1 MHPALRILPFL
12 LLAPFFAAS
21 PADNPVVYPPVPGL
35 AASGHYKV
43 RIRSAEF
50 DGGWK
55 QAFAWET
62 ACKTIAKDADAYFD
76 TLAGWTHAYV
86 NFEMS
91 GPVEVEIARV
101 NDRPIRSASVH
112 PRRKAAACE
121 VRNGRALVRLDRPGL
136 VAVDIDGQMDGQD
149 TGKGYK
155 GPPIHTISIF
165 ANPPLEGKPAPGDPG
180 VLTVKPDET
189 PPSDGP
195 WTTLYFLPGVHDVG
209 LAFPLRPNRRYYL
222 PGDAM
227 VYGTFSNTK
236 WADGHDI
243 RIFGHG
249 TLSGARLKHPKH
261 VEPAIPES
269 EYARYR
275 PIEVLGAVDTR
286 VEGITLAD
294 SAFHSLMLVSPFK
307 EGHPNE
313 VRWTKIFT
321 WRANGDGINPFGNT
335 RIEDCFLRTQDDAL
349 YVSGPGIRR
358 TVLWNDA
365 NGSSFVLSSLHQL
378 AGRSMVVE
386 DCDVI
391 YARAKWHHWSG
402 GRVFNMRGEGGGA
415 AGAGVVFR
423 NIHIEDPRPSLQQ
436 FFLCMTVPEPYSK
449 KAEKRGPGDLSGLL
463 FQNVSIAATG
473 VLGEPQLLW
482 GQADARIRN
491 LTFENLTVAGQP
503 VLDPAFF
510 KTNKFVDGLRFTSAE
525 TSRTSSATPAPPRQ
539 PDGDGS
545 ISISG
550 ELTQWHKVTL
560 TLDGPFAD
568 ERDTDPNPFT
578 DYAFTVVFKHE
589 SGAPEYVVPGY
600 FAADGDAA
608 DSSAQAGT
616 KWRVHFSP
624 DKTGTWH
631 YSASLLRGRHVAVD
645 EEARRR
651 ASPAMLSTGSFIVAC
666 SDKSGRDFRA
676 HGRLQYV
683 GKHHLQ
689 FAGSKE
695 YFLKAGPDAPE
706 TLLAYTDFDDTRS
719 GKPDKAPLKTW
730 APHTGDW
737 RPGDP
742 TWRDGRG
749 KGLIGALNYLAGKGV
764 NTFSFLP
771 YNAGGDGDNVWPFVE
786 RDAKLHYDCSKLDQ
800 WGVVFDHATA
810 LGLHLHFKLQENEID
825 DNRLGA
831 GRKPGVVPEALD
843 GGRLGIERKLYCREL
858 VARFGHALALNW
870 NLGEENTQSPEEIRA
885 MAAHLHDID
894 PYRHP
899 VVLHTFPDQQDQVY
913 TPLLGD
919 RSPLTGTSLQNAW
932 NQTHR
937 RTLKWV
943 GESARAGRP
952 WVVANDEQG
961 GADTGVPPDPGY
973 AGYDGQTKDGK
984 AVQTIDDIR
993 QLTLWGNLM
1002 AGGAGVEYYFG
1013 YQLPQNDLACEDFRS
1028 RDRSWDY
1035 ARIALDFFRDHRI
1048 PFWEMQNANALVGN
1062 AKNDNSRFCLAK
1074 AGMIYLVYLP
1084 RGGTTD
1090 LDLSAAAG
1098 TFDVR
1103 WFNPRSGGEL
1113 RPGSQPSVAGGKVV
1127 SLGGSPADPEQDW
1140 LAVVRRGGASLET
1153 D

>member
-1 MHPALRILPFL
+1 MQLNLHILTLL
-12 LLAPFFAAS
+12 LLAPIGGA
-21 PADNPVVYPPVPGL
+21 PAEDKLVVYPPVPGL
-35 AASGHYKV
+35 AASEHYHV
-43 RIRSAEF
+43 RIRSAGDSGE
-50 DGGWK
+50 WK
-55 QAFAWET
+55 HAFAWVT
-62 ACKTIAKDADAYFD
+62 ACKTIEKNSDAYFD

-91 GPVEVEIARV
+91 GAVEVEIARV
-101 NDRPIRSASVH
+101 NGQPILSAAVH
-112 PRRKAAACE
+112 PRRKASDCSI
-121 VRNGRALVRLDRPGL
+121 RDGKALVRLDQPGL

-155 GPPIHTISIF
+155 GPPIHAISIF
-165 ANPPLEGKPAPGDPG
+165 ANPPLERRPAPGDPG
-180 VLTVKPDET
+180 VLTVKPGET

-195 WTTLYFLPGVHDVG
+195 WTTLYFLPGVHDIG

-236 WADGHDI
+236 WAEGHDI
-243 RIFGHG
+243 RIFGLG
-249 TLSGARLKHPKH
+249 TLSGARLKNPKY

-269 EYARYR
+269 EYGRYR
-275 PIEVLGAVDTR
+275 SIEVLGAVDTR

-335 RIEDCFLRTQDDAL
+335 RIEDCFLRTQDDSL
-349 YVSGPGIRR
+349 YVSGLGIRR

-378 AGRSMVVE
+378 AGRTMRVE

-391 YARAKWHHWSG
+391 YARAKWHHWTG

-423 NIHIEDPRPSLQQ
+423 NINIEDPRPTLQQ
-436 FFLCMTVPEPYSK
+436 FFVCMTVPGPYSK
-449 KAEKRGPGDLSGLL
+449 QGEKRGPGDLSGLL
-463 FQNVSIAATG
+463 FQNVSIAAPG

-482 GQADARIRN
+482 GQADARIRD
-491 LTFENLTVAGQP
+491 LTFENLTVAGKP
-503 VLDPAFF
+503 VLDAAFF
-510 KTNKFVDGLRFTSAE
+510 KTNEFVDGLRFTPPEASSTTSAK
-525 TSRTSSATPAPPRQ
+525 PPPPRP
-539 PDGDGS
+539 PDGSGS
-545 ISISG
+545 VTISG
-550 ELTQWHKVTL
+550 ELKQWHKVTL
-560 TLDGPFAD
+560 TLDGPFAH
-568 ERDTDPNPFT
+568 ERDTEPNPFT
-578 DYAFTVVFKHE
+578 DVAFNVTFTHE
-589 SGAPEYVVPGY
+589 SGAPEYVVAGY

-608 DSSAQAGT
+608 ESSAQSGT
-616 KWRVHFSP
+616 KWRAHLTP
-624 DKTGTWH
+624 DKTGTWR
-631 YSASLLRGRHVAVD
+631 YAVSMLRGRHVAVN
-645 EEARRR
+645 EEARRQ
-651 ASPAMLSTGSFIVAC
+651 ASPAMLSTGSFIVAS

-676 HGRLQYV
+676 HGRLQFV

-689 FAGSKE
+689 FAGSGE

-706 TLLAYTDFDDTRS
+706 TLLAYADFDGTRA

-730 APHTGDW
+730 SPHAGDW

-764 NTFSFLP
+764 NSFSFLP

-800 WGVVFDHATA
+800 WGVVFDHATT

-825 DNRLGA
+825 DHRVGA

-858 VARFGHALALNW
+858 AARFGHALALNW
-870 NLGEENTQSPEEIRA
+870 NLGEENTQSTEEIRD
-885 MAAHLHDID
+885 MARFLHETD

-899 VVLHTFPDQQDQVY
+899 IVLHTFPEQQDQVY
-913 TPLLGD
+913 TPLLGEP
-919 RSPLTGTSLQNAW
+919 STLTGTSLQNAW

-943 GESARAGRP
+943 RESARAGRP

-961 GADTGVPPDPGY
+961 GADTGVPPDTGY
-973 AGYDGQTKDGK
+973 EGYDGKRKDGK
-984 AVQTIDDIR
+984 PVQTSDDIR
-993 QLTLWGNLM
+993 KLVLWGNLM

-1013 YQLPQNDLACEDFRS
+1013 YQLPQNDLLCEDFRS
-1028 RDRSWDY
+1028 RDKSWDY
-1035 ARIALDFFRDHRI
+1035 CRIALDFFRESQI
-1048 PFWEMQNANALVGN
+1048 PLWEMQNANTLIGN
-1062 AKNDNSRFCLAK
+1062 ANNDNSKFCLAK
-1074 AGMIYLVYLP
+1074 TGEIYLVYLP
-1084 RGGTTD
+1084 DGGTAG
-1090 LDLSAAAG
+1090 LDLSAAKG
-1098 TFDVR
+1098 TFNVR
-1103 WFNPRSGGEL
+1103 WFNPRTGGRL
-1113 RPGSQPSVAGGKVV
+1113 VNGSVTSVEGGKTTA
-1127 SLGGSPADPEQDW
+1127 LGTPPADAGKDW
-1140 LAVVRRGGASLET
+1140 LIVLRR
-1153 D
+1153 